1 MTHVVPHETPPQVDA
16 DAGPIRAA
24 AQGTS
29 R

>member
-16 DAGPIRAA
+16 DAGPIHAA
-24 AQGTS
+24 ARGTS

>member
-1 MTHVVPHETPPQVDA
+1 MTLVVPHEKAPQVDA